1 LHSFLAEEGKTM
13 TQRIAW
19 FHHWLLAVGGPAL
32 FSTITLAADL
42 KKDEAIV
49 FFPTLAHLSED
60 GRTWTT
66 RVHGWIFE
74 PEADGVLRNA
84 AIASF
89 RNALGLSADEAE
101 SLVFQ
106 QRARA
111 FLADN
116 ERGKR
121 IAIRIGESMF
131 ELEPSAEDGH
141 FFGTVQLDAP
151 IVKRLARDGRLRY
164 TAVTDRR
171 DPRVFAGDIH
181 LIDPAGVSV
190 ISDIDDTIKVTEVTD
205 RKKLL
210 QNTFLL
216 PFRAVDGMADV
227 YRRWSSGGAKFHF
240 VSASPWQ
247 LYEPLA
253 EFARQAGFPAATFH
267 LRQIRLKDSSVL
279 SLLADPLEAKLQ
291 MIEPLM
297 ATFPHRRFILVGDSG
312 ERDPEIY
319 GRIAEKH
326 PDQVLRIYI
335 RDVTGQAA
343 QSPRYQAAFG
353 QLPTDKWQLFQ
364 EPSAMQDRSIPDGDW

>member
-1 LHSFLAEEGKTM
+1 
-13 TQRIAW
+13 
-19 FHHWLLAVGGPAL
+19 VCP
-32 FSTITLAADL
+32 TITLASDL
-42 KKDEAIV
+42 KTDEAIV

-60 GRTWTT
+60 GRAWTT
-66 RVHGWIFE
+66 RIHGWIFE
-74 PEADGVLRNA
+74 PESDGVLRNV
-84 AIASF
+84 AITSF

-101 SLVFQ
+101 SRVFE
-106 QRARA
+106 QRARV

-121 IAIRIGESMF
+121 IAIQIGKSVI

-141 FFGTVQLDAP
+141 FFGTVRLDSQT
-151 IVKRLARDGRLRY
+151 VNRLARDGRLGY
-164 TAVTDRR
+164 TAVTERR
-171 DPRVFAGDIH
+171 DPRVFAGEIH
-181 LIDPAGVSV
+181 LIEPVGVSV

-227 YRRWSSGGAKFHF
+227 YRRWSNGGAKFHF

-253 EFARQAGFPAATFH
+253 AFASQAGFPAATFH
-267 LRQIRLKDSSVL
+267 LRQVRFKDSSVL

-291 MIEPLM
+291 VIEPLM

-312 ERDPEIY
+312 ERDPEVY

-335 RDVTGQAA
+335 RDVTGQVA
-343 QSPRYQAAFG
+343 QAPRYKAAFG
-353 QLPTDKWQLFQ
+353 KLPTDKWQLFQ
-364 EPSAMQDRSIPDGDW
+364 EPSTIHEDPRMWSGENKGTP